1 MRKLFLAS
9 FLALGGCGEE
19 DFRDPGNPNPNP
31 NPNTAT
37 CANTV
42 GSCGDT
48 VGGVRCTGNNGGQCA
63 AGVCTAGGFCDSGSS
78 ASCANTGNSCG
89 STIAGVFC
97 NARSGGSCSVGIC
110 TAQGICD
117 SGGGG
122 CQASNPNSC
131 AGETVCISGRCEAAF
146 PRRYSITITDLILPT
161 RDTNDECWDVGCGA
175 PDPFV
180 EVVLNGTVIGETTTV
195 QDTFTV
201 TYNEVFEANIIAGSD
216 LSLNVYDD
224 DLTAPD
230 FATGCGAEPL
240 TAAHIRDAT
249 LACNGSTGNISFII
263 VPR

>member
-1 MRKLFLAS
+1 MRKLVLAS
-9 FLALGGCGEE
+9 FLVLGGCGEE

-31 NPNTAT
+31 NTAT
-37 CANTV
+37 CANTA
-42 GSCGDT
+42 GSCGNT
-48 VGGVRCTGNNGGQCA
+48 IGGVRCTGNNGGLCA
-63 AGVCTAGGFCDSGSS
+63 TGVCTAGGFCDSGSS

-97 NARSGGSCSVGIC
+97 NARNGGGCSVGTC

-146 PRRYSITITDLILPT
+146 PRRYSITVTDLSLPT
-161 RDTNDECWDVGCGA
+161 RDTNGECWDVGCGA

-180 EVVLNGTVIGETTTV
+180 ELFLNDSSFGQTTTA
-195 QDTFTV
+195 QDTFAV
-201 TYNEVFEANIIAGSD
+201 TYNEVFEVNIVAGSD
-216 LSLNVYDD
+216 LSLAVYDD

-230 FATGCGAEPL
+230 LAMACGADPL
-240 TAAHIRDAT
+240 TAAIIRDAT
-249 LACNGSTGNISFII
+249 LACSSSTGNLSFII
-263 VPR
+263 LPR